1 MNNRREDIKLPQA
14 LLSLRPGA
22 QWTCYGDKYEDM
34 IWHDKNIA
42 PPTKEETELEIERL
56 RDEWDYNKYQRLR
69 AKEYPSF
76 AKQLDLLYHGGY
88 DGWKATIDEV
98 KNKYPKPENL

>member
-1 MNNRREDIKLPQA
+1 MNIKKEDIKLPQA

-34 IWHDKNIA
+34 VWHDKDTL
-42 PPTKEETELEIERL
+42 PPTKEETQLEIERL
-56 RDEWDYNKYQRLR
+56 KDEWDYNEYQRLR

-76 AKQLDLLYHGGY
+76 AEQFDLLYHGGY
-88 DGWKATIDEV
+88 DVWKEEINKIKD
-98 KNKYPKPENL
+98 KYPKPE